1 MHTQINCTSLKFQL
15 LLACYCNCCLIVYSN
30 CLLGCTDIQSF
41 VTKTVGVG
49 EDVTLTC
56 IRNSGSGGLLFWF
69 RVVAGNLPEVLGA
82 TYTFDSGTFNET
94 PRIIAKQEPGTFI
107 LHITQ
112 TKLSDTAF
120 YYCEEIVELRTTLMN
135 ISFLAVKGPE
145 ADITAVI
152 QDVPPEQ
159 VHPGDP
165 MTLQCSVL
173 SESKEK
179 TCSEPQRVFWFRAG
193 SDESHPSLIYVHGN
207 NSGKCE
213 KMSESRSSQ
222 KCVYSF
228 SQDVTSSDAGTFYCA
243 VATCGQILFG
253 NGTKLEIEANIS
265 ANCDSGSVNTIMLL
279 LCAALALSL
288 IVIALLVYTIKKN
301 KYGCFNVAAAP
312 QINATV
318 TSGVQQRQPTED
330 SLVYSAV
337 NFTRKNAG
345 VRRAARVVEGEST
358 YTDVRVLGYE

>member
-1 MHTQINCTSLKFQL
+1 MLLIFCVSLVFTT
-15 LLACYCNCCLIVYSN
+15 
-30 CLLGCTDIQSF
+30 GRCTDVQSF

-49 EDVTLTC
+49 KDVTLTC

-135 ISFLAVKGPE
+135 ITFLAVKGPE

-152 QDVPPEQ
+152 QDVPPER

-243 VATCGQILFG
+243 VIFFG
-253 NGTKLEIEANIS
+253 NGTKLNL
-265 ANCDSGSVNTIMLL
+265 NTWDYQMDYTILFW
-279 LCAALALSL
+279 LCVALSVSL
-288 IVIALLVYTIKKN
+288 IPMRVQCIYLENSFSVTHLTRFAMFSQTDEGTHVYS
-301 KYGCFNVAAAP
+301 
-312 QINATV
+312 TV
-318 TSGVQQRQPTED
+318 T
-330 SLVYSAV
+330 
-337 NFTRKNAG
+337 FTMEKF
-345 VRRAARVVEGEST
+345 VVMERWGKK
-358 YTDVRVLGYE
+358 